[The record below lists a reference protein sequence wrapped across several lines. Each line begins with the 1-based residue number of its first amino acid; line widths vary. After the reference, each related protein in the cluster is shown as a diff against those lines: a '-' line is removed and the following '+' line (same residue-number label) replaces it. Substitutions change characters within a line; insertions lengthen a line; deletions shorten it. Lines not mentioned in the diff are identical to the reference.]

1 MINDNIIEHETYLKI
16 SEYNDYIPNNETIYF
31 TSLENNSNYPV
42 LIIGITFYNE
52 NAFDLRRILVS
63 LADQISSFNNI
74 YCQIVLVGDGY
85 KQMAFDTKEY
95 LRQIF
100 CSSENE
106 FDSWNELMSS
116 LDKQCNENSDII
128 DKTYILQKL
137 YSNITIIGTKD
148 HKNRYLPL
156 SLILKTKNRR
166 KHNSQQWILSAFAP
180 QVIIRSTENKY
191 VLLSDCGTLF
201 DHNCLN
207 QLINYMENNH
217 LCVGCTGRQRLMTK
231 DEQDCKN
238 EKYMFYLLYLN
249 FHYIVY
255 LKNSLIH
262 SNYRIRFPMNK
273 IFDEDIL

>member
-1 MINDNIIEHETYLKI
+1 MKHIWKFQNIMIIYQTMKQYILHHWKIIL
-16 SEYNDYIPNNETIYF
+16 IYR
-31 TSLENNSNYPV
+31 V

-128 DKTYILQKL
+128 DKTYIFHFYNL
-137 YSNITIIGTKD
+137 
-148 HKNRYLPL
+148 
-156 SLILKTKNRR
+156 
-166 KHNSQQWILSAFAP
+166 A
-180 QVIIRSTENKY
+180 
-191 VLLSDCGTLF
+191 
-201 DHNCLN
+201 
-207 QLINYMENNH
+207 H
-217 LCVGCTGRQRLMTK
+217 L
-231 DEQDCKN
+231 
-238 EKYMFYLLYLN
+238 
-249 FHYIVY
+249 
-255 LKNSLIH
+255 
-262 SNYRIRFPMNK
+262 
-273 IFDEDIL
+273 